1 MDVLTELLPSSYTAK
16 AEPSAKDSR
25 QRQSQ
30 AKKSQAKN
38 ATKKPHSEDQQMA
51 LNNNDLKTGPDN
63 ERRAGDD
70 RRLQS
75 MKRGRWLESRDK
87 KDRRTATTDLSLKV

>member
-30 AKKSQAKN
+30 AKKS
-38 ATKKPHSEDQQMA
+38 HSEDQQMA

>member
-1 MDVLTELLPSSYTAK
+1 
-16 AEPSAKDSR
+16 
-25 QRQSQ
+25 
-30 AKKSQAKN
+30 
-38 ATKKPHSEDQQMA
+38 MA